1 MKFNGT
7 YTDAPMGE
15 GKADI
20 FDRPEIK
27 MGWEELCQHSEK
39 GDRERS
45 LIEGKAELGVSEKR
59 FLQVH
64 QEMHA
69 VAKYVHEEKLRI
81 KKAKFFRRL
90 NKVLDNKLVK
100 PSIIIE
106 YVNQYQR
113 GEIK

>member
-1 MKFNGT
+1 MIQKTTKAKSRPRREFNGE
-7 YTDAPMGE
+7 Y
-15 GKADI
+15 
-20 FDRPEIK
+20 
-27 MGWEELCQHSEK
+27 
-39 GDRERS
+39 
-45 LIEGKAELGVSEKR
+45 AELGVSEKR

-100 PSIIIE
+100 PSIIME

>member
-1 MKFNGT
+1 MCCAEPFTKSRPRREFNGE
-7 YTDAPMGE
+7 YIDAPMG
-15 GKADI
+15 
-20 FDRPEIK
+20 
-27 MGWEELCQHSEK
+27 
-39 GDRERS
+39 
-45 LIEGKAELGVSEKR
+45 EGKAELGVSEKR

>member
-15 GKADI
+15 GKA
-20 FDRPEIK
+20 
-27 MGWEELCQHSEK
+27 
-39 GDRERS
+39 
-45 LIEGKAELGVSEKR
+45 ELGKSLTE
-59 FLQVH
+59 
-64 QEMHA
+64 
-69 VAKYVHEEKLRI
+69 

-90 NKVLDNKLVK
+90 NKVLDSKLVK